1 MKGGM
6 KREERKIGIYSEMRG
21 AGEER
26 GKEKGVGKGR
36 ERGKRK
42 CSGNVR
48 RKITSEWKSKESG
61 LEKEIK

>member
-1 MKGGM
+1 VKGGV
-6 KREERKIGIYSEMRG
+6 KREKRKIGIYSEMRG

-42 CSGNVR
+42 
-48 RKITSEWKSKESG
+48 
-61 LEKEIK
+61 